1 MDLVDK
7 YLGESEKRWVYGT
20 KDEKWHL
27 VDSGDRDFKSGISQK
42 EFKKIGKDAARKK
55 YLKLGEAKLSAR
67 GRQELARLEK
77 EDNKDDGEVDWRR
90 KTLAFMSDGRILQ
103 KYDVRFTAT
112 QYSKARKHSYGW
124 TEYLKLKKGKNPY
137 E

>member
-7 YLGESEKRWVYGT
+7 YL
-20 KDEKWHL
+20 DE
-27 VDSGDRDFKSGISQK
+27 DIQ
-42 EFKKIGKDAARKK
+42 
-55 YLKLGEAKLSAR
+55 EAKLSAR
-67 GRQELARLEK
+67 GRTELARLEK
-77 EDNKDDGEVDWRR
+77 EDNRDDGDVDWRR

-124 TEYLKLKKGKNPY
+124 TEYLKLKKGRIPHESYPNLIKSLESKGWIVKKKLMGSY
-137 E
+137 